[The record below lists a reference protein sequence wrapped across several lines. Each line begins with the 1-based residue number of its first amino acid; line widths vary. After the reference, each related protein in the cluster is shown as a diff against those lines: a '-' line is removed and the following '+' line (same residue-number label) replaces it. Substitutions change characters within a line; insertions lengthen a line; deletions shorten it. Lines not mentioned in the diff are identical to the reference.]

1 MRGFLAIA
9 RREFGQRRLILSAA
23 AFASLIPLL
32 LPVFRHMR
40 GVDAAD
46 ARGWT
51 ALIVSAAFGI
61 GLSVALGAS
70 MLVPATA
77 SRGIGFDFTRPLS
90 GLAIWAGRIV
100 AAIALV
106 AATALILW
114 APAWLAGAHFDWKD
128 LMSSGELPPGS
139 WPLWTAV
146 ILVTLFS
153 LFHALTLMFRS
164 RSGLLALDAAMAL
177 AVGLGI
183 WAAFSILPF
192 RIAIRPLVYIAMGL
206 GLAKVLVLP
215 AAGLVSVVRGRTEIR
230 AAHRALSLV
239 VWSTL
244 GGAALVAIAYA
255 SWVMAARPADFADS
269 LWAAPAAS
277 GPWVVVSGT
286 ARGAEATFLYD
297 TTTGR
302 HARALTVEYS
312 GPVLSRDGKRSAWV
326 QGDARGGP
334 FTVWTWRLDETN
346 GRPAPTRILLS
357 GYPSLLELSA
367 DGSRLA
373 TMESGVLSIHDL
385 ASSTTVATARAAP
398 TDRQQ
403 ALRGLFVTGNRFR
416 FYRIDPST
424 IDILE
429 LDASTRTL
437 TKAGTITGLDDLRS
451 LVVDH
456 TGDRLIVGDGPN
468 RRTRLFDGRTGE
480 LFATLADSPIEGR
493 WPSFLS
499 GERIVLAEKSST
511 ELRLLLFESN
521 GERGAIIPLP
531 AGSQVV
537 AAGEALP
544 GQLVVGIT
552 DEKFDSTS
560 WIVDLET
567 AAVRKIGEHLWP
579 VRNRWSSVE
588 PGSDATKLFYGPG
601 QRSLVRLDPLTG
613 QRKALLGTRP

>member
-1 MRGFLAIA
+1 MRGFLAVA
-9 RREFGQRRLILSAA
+9 RREIAERKLILSAA

-32 LPVFRHMR
+32 LPVFRHLR
-40 GVDAAD
+40 GADAAD

-114 APAWLAGAHFDWKD
+114 APAWLAGARFDWKD

-164 RSGLLALDAAMAL
+164 RSGLLALDAAMAM
-177 AVGLGI
+177 AVGLGL

-192 RIAIRPLVYIAMGL
+192 RVAISPLVRIATGL
-206 GLAKVLVLP
+206 GLFAVVILP
-215 AAGLVSVVRGRTEIR
+215 VAGLVSVARGRTEIR

-239 VWSTL
+239 VWSAL
-244 GGAALVAIAYA
+244 GSAVLASIAYA
-255 SWVMAARPADFADS
+255 SWVMAARPADFAGS

-277 GPWVVVSGT
+277 GPWVVVGGT

-302 HARALTVEYS
+302 YARALTVEYS

-326 QGDARGGP
+326 QGEARSGP
-334 FTVWTWRLDETN
+334 YTVWTWRLDEAN
-346 GRPAPTRILLS
+346 GRPAPTRIFTS

-373 TMESGVLSIHDL
+373 TMEAGVLSIHDL
-385 ASSTTVATARAAP
+385 ASSTTVATARVAP

-403 ALRGLFVTGNRFR
+403 AFRGLFVAGNRFR
-416 FYRIDPST
+416 IYRIDPST

-437 TKAGTITGLDDLRS
+437 TAAGTITGLDDLRS

-456 TGDRLIVGDGPN
+456 TGDRLIVVDGPN
-468 RRTRLFDGRTGE
+468 RRTRLFDGGTGE
-480 LFATLADSPIEGR
+480 LLAILADSPIEGR
-493 WPSFLS
+493 RPSFLS
-499 GERIVLAEKSST
+499 GGRIVLAERSST

-521 GERGAIIPLP
+521 GEGGVIIPLP

-537 AAGEALP
+537 PGGEALT
-544 GQLVVGIT
+544 GQLVVAIT
-552 DEKFDSTS
+552 DKKFDSTL
-560 WIVDLET
+560 WITDLET
-567 AAVRKIGEHLWP
+567 AAVRKIGERLWP
-579 VRNRWSSVE
+579 IRSSVE
-588 PGSDATKLFYGPG
+588 PGSDATRLFYGPG

-613 QRKALLGTRP
+613 QRRLLLGQVP